1 MIQITMNE
9 IEHTALETIESEMPD
24 MDYGCEYE
32 KDAALAFMYKAEG
45 IIAFVKALGEK
56 YKVNKDEDR

>member
-1 MIQITMNE
+1 MTMNG

-56 YKVNKDEDR
+56 YKVSKDEDR